1 LDLIE
6 YCKDNHVNGSLLFI
20 DFEKAFDYLDWNF
33 IDNALTWFN
42 FGPSFKKWI
51 MTLYSNSESCII
63 NNGYISR
70 YFKVSRGV
78 RQGCP
83 LSPYFFIVCA
93 EILNIIIKN
102 NNTIRGITINNTTF
116 KMSQYADD
124 SVINDGSHETL
135 QEIHIVLE
143 HFATVSGLKVNYD
156 KSYLF
161 PVRGICTS
169 CT

>member
-1 LDLIE
+1 MVIFLGTLRYRGEFVRDVRFLRIF
-6 YCKDNHVNGSLLFI
+6 LL
-20 DFEKAFDYLDWNF
+20 
-33 IDNALTWFN
+33 
-42 FGPSFKKWI
+42 
-51 MTLYSNSESCII
+51 
-63 NNGYISR
+63 
-70 YFKVSRGV
+70 
-78 RQGCP
+78 
-83 LSPYFFIVCA
+83 CA

-124 SVINDGSHETL
+124 SVIINDGSHETL

-161 PVRGICTS
+161 PVRGIFTS